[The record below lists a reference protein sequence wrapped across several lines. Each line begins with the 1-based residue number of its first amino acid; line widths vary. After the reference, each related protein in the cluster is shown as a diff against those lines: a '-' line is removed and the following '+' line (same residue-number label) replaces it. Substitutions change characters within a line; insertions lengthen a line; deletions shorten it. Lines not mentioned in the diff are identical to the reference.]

1 MELRKFHFFLSGV
14 KESRR
19 RRENFQDLALDLKEK
34 PLKIA
39 FLMLKTSK
47 IFACGA
53 VDFPTVNAK
62 SQNPVYQSSP
72 LALKC
77 LTVMTTS
84 FKVPSVETNSTEML
98 TY

>member
-1 MELRKFHFFLSGV
+1 MDLRKFSFFLSGV

-19 RRENFQDLALDLKEK
+19 RREIFQDLALDLQEK
-34 PLKIA
+34 PLEIV
-39 FLMLKTSK
+39 FLMLKNSK
-47 IFACGA
+47 FSPAALIY
-53 VDFPTVNAK
+53 PTVTNTK
-62 SQNPVYQSSP
+62 SENPVYQSSP

-77 LTVMTTS
+77 LTVTIS